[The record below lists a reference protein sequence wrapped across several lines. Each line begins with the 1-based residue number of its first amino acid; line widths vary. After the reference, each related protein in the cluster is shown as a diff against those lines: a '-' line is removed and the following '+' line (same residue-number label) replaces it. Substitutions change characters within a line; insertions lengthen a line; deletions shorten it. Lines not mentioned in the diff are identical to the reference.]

1 VAVLESA
8 PVLDPVADG
17 APPQE
22 RAEPEPEQEPE
33 AEADAADDEGKAADA
48 WGYTP
53 MSEWG
58 MDER

>member
-1 VAVLESA
+1 V

-17 APPQE
+17 APTQGQ
-22 RAEPEPEQEPE
+22 AELKPD
-33 AEADAADDEGKAADA
+33 AEADADEDKAADP

>member
-1 VAVLESA
+1 MDEPSTEPSRSQPSAEESRTEN
-8 PVLDPVADG
+8 G
-17 APPQE
+17 
-22 RAEPEPEQEPE
+22 
-33 AEADAADDEGKAADA
+33 DD